1 MLLFKKKSLLNIFT
15 VIKKYIFSIDILL
28 LIIPIGLSIF
38 GIFMINSATANSS
51 IWGRSVTVQI
61 IALFL
66 GFIAMII
73 ISKIDYDILCE
84 LSIIIVVVS
93 FIILI
98 ATAVFAQSVNGN
110 RNWLNLG
117 FFNLQTSEFTKI
129 AFAITFST
137 HLKKVG
143 ERLNKPFNV
152 FLLCLHFCVYFIPII
167 LQEDIGTALI
177 YLGMLL
183 IVLFVAGIY
192 YRYIIIS
199 FVSLVGS
206 VPFIWEFLKPY
217 QQKRILFGLQPEL
230 DPLGV
235 GYQPLVS
242 RMALGSGQMNGLGYG
257 QGIQTQND
265 LLPASHTDFIY
276 SIIGEE
282 FGFIISITVLIALII
297 IILIIAKNAFK
308 AKDKE
313 GYYICIIIA
322 AMIFTQS
329 LINIGMCIGITP
341 VIGVTLP
348 FLSYGGSSI
357 LSLFLALGLVQSVR
371 IKPEKSLKFSINNS

>member
-1 MLLFKKKSLLNIFT
+1 MAKKKSFFDILAA
-15 VIKKYIFSIDILL
+15 IKKYIFSIDIFLV
-28 LIIPIGLSIF
+28 LIPLGLTIF
-38 GIFMINSATANSS
+38 GIFMINSATVNSN
-51 IWGRSVTVQI
+51 IWERSMLVQI
-61 IALFL
+61 IALCM

-84 LSIIIVVVS
+84 LSVVIAVVS
-93 FIILI
+93 CIMLIL
-98 ATAVFAQSVNGN
+98 TAIYADTINGN

-137 HLKKVG
+137 HLTKVG
-143 ERLNKPFNV
+143 DRLNNAFNIL
-152 FLLCLHFCVYFIPII
+152 LLCLHFCVYFIPVI
-167 LQEDIGTALI
+167 LQGDIGTALVYI
-177 YLGMLL
+177 GMF
-183 IVLFVAGIY
+183 ISVLFIAGIY
-192 YRYIIIS
+192 YRYIIIGAVTLIS
-199 FVSLVGS
+199 S
-206 VPFIWEFLKPY
+206 VPFVWEFLKPY

-230 DPLGV
+230 DPLNV
-235 GYQPLVS
+235 GYQPLVA

-276 SIIGEE
+276 AIIGEE
-282 FGFIISITVLIALII
+282 FGFIGNMAVLILII
-297 IILIIAKNAFK
+297 IIIFILVRNALK

-322 AMIFTQS
+322 AMIFTQM
-329 LINIGMCIGITP
+329 LINIGMCIGVTP

-357 LSLFLALGLVQSVR
+357 LSLFVALGLIQSIR
-371 IKPEKSLKFSINNS
+371 IKPEKSLKFKINNS